1 MIATFLS
8 LGSSLLCMLLV
19 FIFLAVSLKTGD
31 SIDVQF
37 YKVVFVN
44 RTSPFS
50 VPKRKTAFSQWDC
63 CTMKFFIKE
72 SLLGSLAYFLFGTEQ
87 GGAS

>member
-1 MIATFLS
+1 MIATFLRIK
-8 LGSSLLCMLLV
+8 LVVYVAGFHLLSGFSENRGLNRCTILQGV
-19 FIFLAVSLKTGD
+19 FF
-31 SIDVQF
+31 
-37 YKVVFVN
+37 N
-44 RTSPFS
+44 WPSPFS